1 PSKSKERKTFLI
13 RVTYFRQ
20 LSLLTHMG
28 NFCNFGCF
36 FASKLCQSR
45 ISLLVI
51 LLDDIMQKVKDAG
64 FAISKIKEEALTRE
78 MATQFY
84 KDHEGKP
91 FFNQLVT
98 CMTEGPS
105 VIMVLTK
112 ENAVEDWRQLMGPT
126 DPEMAK
132 ATSPESI
139 RAQFAQ
145 DILSNAVHGSSDR
158 EHCELKWG
166 SWLCIPGEIAQGY

>member
-1 PSKSKERKTFLI
+1 I
-13 RVTYFRQ
+13 
-20 LSLLTHMG
+20 
-28 NFCNFGCF
+28 
-36 FASKLCQSR
+36 
-45 ISLLVI
+45 ISLLAI

-64 FAISKIKEEALTRE
+64 FVISKIKEEALTRE
-78 MATQFY
+78 MAIQFY

-126 DPEMAK
+126 DPEVAK
-132 ATSPESI
+132 ETSPESI

-158 EHCELKWG
+158 EHALSSIECIFDPDKTGNELGPGPIQGFSLEQQAKG
-166 SWLCIPGEIAQGY
+166 PETSIPATQLRQD